1 MYFTNLRKRDRQ
13 FNSKSSMKTVKGGFK
28 FSFIFIC
35 EFPTE
40 LVLIPPFFSS
50 IYHICEELCFLHFAS
65 KLVTIKIN
73 IFSH

>member
-28 FSFIFIC
+28 FSFIC